1 VSAVAFE
8 RFLSRVLS
16 DKRITDLRQRAY
28 LLATVKHEAAGEWK
42 PVYERYDGD
51 PVEYFSKYDGRQ
63 ELGNTQAGDGY
74 RYRGRGPVQ
83 LTGRANYR
91 KLGERLGIDLEAD
104 PDRAM
109 DEFIG
114 YAIVSVGMAEGLFTG
129 KKLSDYIA
137 SSALGLADYVN
148 ARRIVNGTDRAEL
161 IAGYARKYEALLNGI
176 RAAA

>member
-1 VSAVAFE
+1 VSAINFE

-42 PVYERYDGD
+42 PVYERYNGD
-51 PVEYFSKYDGRQ
+51 PVQYFSKYDGR
-63 ELGNTQAGDGY
+63 LGNTQPGDGY

-109 DEFIG
+109 DDFIG

-129 KKLSDYIA
+129 RKLSTYVTEGGLPDYF
-137 SSALGLADYVN
+137 G
-148 ARRIVNGTDRAEL
+148 ARRIVNGLDRAEL

>member
-1 VSAVAFE
+1 MNPVNFE

-16 DKRITDLRQRAY
+16 DKRVTDLRQRAY

-42 PVYERYDGD
+42 PVNERYNGD
-51 PVEYFSKYDGRQ
+51 PVQYFSKYDGR
-63 ELGNTQAGDGY
+63 LGNTEPGDGY

-83 LTGRANYR
+83 LTGRANYA
-91 KLGERLGIDLEAD
+91 KLGHRLGIDLVAD

-109 DEFIG
+109 DDFIG

-129 KKLSDYIA
+129 KKLSDYVVE
-137 SSALGLADYVN
+137 SGLPDYFG
-148 ARRIVNGTDRAEL
+148 ARRVVNGLDRANL
-161 IAGYARKYEALLNGI
+161 IAGYARKYEALLTGI